1 MAIKVKA
8 ERVREYLQENGLK
21 LKELA
26 KALEMS
32 NAYLSLVMHRKRKAS
47 AEFVARLLNLTGKP
61 FEYFLTLILSKGKNK
76 MGVRNNDK
84 GRSGKES
91 RKLHCPG
98 DAQGPRRSCL

>member
-1 MAIKVKA
+1 MAIRVKA

-61 FEYFLTLILSKGKNK
+61 FEYFFDIDFAKRQKQDG
-76 MGVRNNDK
+76 G
-84 GRSGKES
+84 EE
-91 RKLHCPG
+91 
-98 DAQGPRRSCL
+98 Q

>member
-61 FEYFLTLILSKGKNK
+61 FEYFFDIDFVKRQKQDG
-76 MGVRNNDK
+76 G
-84 GRSGKES
+84 EE
-91 RKLHCPG
+91 
-98 DAQGPRRSCL
+98 Q